1 MAWQDIWQPDEID
14 GTEAAPMID
23 YDEEDQISLKDKG
36 IYIMEDKT
44 KLSRV

>member
-23 YDEEDQISLKDKG
+23 YDEED
-36 IYIMEDKT
+36 
-44 KLSRV
+44 